1 MFHKLKLEER
11 EVSKMADHFI
21 TKLEIQKVRHLENL
35 EIPLSKD
42 KRFHLILTGRNGAG
56 KTSVLEKTR
65 DYFKVLQRQ
74 NGLIDRYKGWSDQL
88 QYFKKE
94 LEKNVSNP
102 EVSIQN
108 EQDIN
113 MYKNLFKEYGKGIEL
128 EIKNYYELQNLYEK
142 GEFIVAYYPADR
154 SIKLEMPIG
163 VENIQLEKTYG
174 LEEGPSQLFVKY
186 LIDLKTQQSFASN
199 EGDNDVV
206 ENIEAWFNRLK
217 KAFQDIL
224 EDPDADLI
232 FDYRNYSMKIK
243 QKDRE
248 YALNEL
254 SDGYSSVLNIV
265 ADLILRMD
273 RKRALHERKY
283 AFDIE
288 GIVMIDELETH
299 LHVELQKII
308 FPFLVKFFPKIQF
321 IVTTH
326 SPFILTSIE
335 DSIVYDLEKNYSI
348 KNMSEYSYEGVIEGY
363 FEVDQYSDAIKKK
376 LEKYKELIHK
386 ENCSE
391 DERRRRSDLRA
402 ELSEIS
408 GDVAKEVKAEF
419 KRIEKQRKL
428 KYDQNR

>member
-21 TKLEIQKVRHLENL
+21 TKLEIQQVRHLENL
-35 EIPLSKD
+35 EIPLFKD

-56 KTSVLEKTR
+56 KTSVLEELR
-65 DYFKVLQRQ
+65 SYFR
-74 NGLIDRYKGWSDQL
+74 LIDGENFYFSEEGWRAQVDSFQNNHSNF
-88 QYFKKE
+88 QNTRNGKK
-94 LEKNVSNP
+94 
-102 EVSIQN
+102 
-108 EQDIN
+108 IN
-113 MYKNLFKEYGKGIEL
+113 SLKDWAQRKGIGITL
-128 EIKNYYELQNLYEK
+128 EINNEDEFLNLYK
-142 GEFIVAYYPADR
+142 SGEFIVAYYPANR
-154 SIKLEMPIG
+154 SMRLEIPTGPERLQM
-163 VENIQLEKTYG
+163 EKSYD
-174 LEEGPSQLFVKY
+174 LEEGPGNLFLKY
-186 LIDLKTQQSFASN
+186 LIDLKTQQSFARN

-335 DSIVYDLEKNYSI
+335 DSIVYDLETNCKI
-348 KNMSEYSYEGVIEGY
+348 ENMSEYSYEGVIEGY
-363 FEVDQYSDAIKKK
+363 FEVDQYSEAIKKK
-376 LEKYKELIHK
+376 LEEYKELIHK
-386 ENCSE
+386 ENCS
-391 DERRRRSDLRA
+391 DEECIRRSELRA

-408 GDVAKEVKAEF
+408 GDIADKVKAEF
-419 KRIEKQRKL
+419 MEIEKQRKQ

>member
-1 MFHKLKLEER
+1 
-11 EVSKMADHFI
+11 MADHFI
-21 TKLEIQKVRHLENL
+21 TKLEIQKVRHLKNL

-74 NGLIDRYKGWSDQL
+74 NGLIDRYKGWSDQV
-88 QYFKKE
+88 QYLKKE
-94 LEKNVSNP
+94 LEINVSNP
-102 EVSIQN
+102 EVSIQY

-113 MYKNLFKEYGKGIEL
+113 MYKDLFKEYGKGIEL

-186 LIDLKTQQSFASN
+186 LIDLKTQQSFARN

-348 KNMSEYSYEGVIEGY
+348 ENMSEYSYEGVIEGY

-376 LEKYKELIHK
+376 LEEYKELIHK
-386 ENCSE
+386 ENCSDE
-391 DERRRRSDLRA
+391 ERRRRSDLRA

-408 GDVAKEVKAEF
+408 GDIADKVKAEF
-419 KRIEKQRKL
+419 MEIEKQRKQ

>member
-1 MFHKLKLEER
+1 
-11 EVSKMADHFI
+11 MADHFI

-74 NGLIDRYKGWSDQL
+74 NGLIDRYKGWSDQV

-113 MYKNLFKEYGKGIEL
+113 MYKDLFKEYGKGIEL

-308 FPFLVKFFPKIQF
+308 FPFLVELFPKIQF

-376 LEKYKELIHK
+376 LEEYKELIHK

-419 KRIEKQRKL
+419 MEIEKQRKQ

>member
-1 MFHKLKLEER
+1 
-11 EVSKMADHFI
+11 MADHFI
-21 TKLEIQKVRHLENL
+21 TKLEIQKVRHLKNL

-65 DYFKVLQRQ
+65 DYFKVFQRL
-74 NGLIDRYKGWSDQL
+74 NGLVDRYKEWSVQV
-88 QYFKKE
+88 QYLKKE

-102 EVSIQN
+102 EVSIQC

-113 MYKNLFKEYGKGIEL
+113 MYKDLFKEYGKGIEL

-154 SIKLEMPIG
+154 SFKLEMPIG

-186 LIDLKTQQSFASN
+186 LIDLKTQQSFARN

-248 YALNEL
+248 YALHEL
-254 SDGYSSVLNIV
+254 SDGHSSVLNIV

-308 FPFLVKFFPKIQF
+308 FPFLVEFFPKIQF

-335 DSIVYDLEKNYSI
+335 DSIVYDLETNCKI
-348 KNMSEYSYEGVIEGY
+348 ENMSEYSYEGVIEGY

-376 LEKYKELIHK
+376 LEEYKELIHK

-419 KRIEKQRKL
+419 MEIEKQRKQ